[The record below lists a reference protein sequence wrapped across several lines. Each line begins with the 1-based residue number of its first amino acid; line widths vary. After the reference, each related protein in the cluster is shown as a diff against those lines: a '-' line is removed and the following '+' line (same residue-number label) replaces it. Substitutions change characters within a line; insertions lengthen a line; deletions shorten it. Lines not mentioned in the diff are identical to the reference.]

1 MSRLTAT
8 EPTAIETE
16 KIGNRESQLRA
27 WREEQART
35 NPWKLPTEGGHVR
48 YKSDAMLRVE
58 QLEAEVRRLKR
69 QLAER
74 NVTCPECEA
83 RRNAT
88 AARVRKHRAKGKKNA
103 RHDGVDN

>member
-1 MSRLTAT
+1 MA
-8 EPTAIETE
+8 TE

-27 WREEQART
+27 WREEQARRT
-35 NPWKLPTEGGHVR
+35 NPW
-48 YKSDAMLRVE
+48 VE
-58 QLEAEVRRLKR
+58 QLEAEVRQLKR

>member
-1 MSRLTAT
+1 MAT
-8 EPTAIETE
+8 EKAPS
-16 KIGNRESQLRA
+16 RYDQLRMM
-27 WREEQART
+27 REAQATAFSRR
-35 NPWKLPTEGGHVR
+35 PSKIRLDAAVDEVR
-48 YKSDAMLRVE
+48 AKMQR
-58 QLEAEVRRLKR
+58 LEAENEQLKR